1 MRKPEN
7 NGTRRISM
15 KSKGTKALCILLA
28 AGMLCSC
35 GSEGLKRRDD
45 TSSAAETT
53 TVTET
58 TTTTAQSSS
67 VAETT
72 TTTTTKKKKKKS
84 NELQM
89 LPEGCYDI
97 TPLIKAHQTGDRS
110 KLNPTQEEILDEALR
125 FISDCTSEDMTPV
138 EKEIAVHDK
147 LILETD
153 YDSGQLSP
161 LGDYSE
167 DSETPYGTLINHCAI
182 CSGYAV
188 TFNLLM
194 KLMGIECITVE
205 GSRSDGKPHMW
216 NQVKLG
222 KDWYC
227 VDVTWDDNNFDKG
240 TLFVKHKYL
249 NCTTEFMKECGHDF
263 EEADYPAAK
272 GTKFSYMNT
281 LMTKDP
287 VYITNMAEFEALFNR
302 SRENNTGEAVFI
314 PDPYFMDPTYP
325 FLSSTALIEEIK
337 QLCIDNDC
345 WYLETVSE
353 MTENGLAAMVLF
365 IIMLVWEGVNSGSNS
380 TINHFGVTPFAMVV
394 CILILDIVINTRL
407 TEQTSLL
414 RETQQRNRLLGQV
427 NEMNSDFL
435 RTVAHEFKT
444 PLTVISGYAQLM
456 NRQLEKG
463 SLAESAPERL
473 KIIRQEADRLSE
485 IVGQLMD
492 YTYGKNR
499 KTEMSEVYVSELFK
513 IAGAVLKPVC
523 AKRNNTLMFSGDSQ
537 CRVYGNSELLLQV
550 LINLVVNANRHTEN
564 GTITVEARD
573 CGEMA
578 EFVVSDNGEG
588 ISPDIVTHIFEKGFT
603 ASNGQGL
610 GLAICS
616 DTVSMHGGTLSL
628 RSTGPEGSSFC
639 FTIPKEGKK

>member
-110 KLNPTQEEILDEALR
+110 KLNPTQEEILDEALG

-345 WYLETVSE
+345 WYLETVPE

-365 IIMLVWEGVNSGSNS
+365 R
-380 TINHFGVTPFAMVV
+380 TIEE
-394 CILILDIVINTRL
+394 D
-407 TEQTSLL
+407 E
-414 RETQQRNRLLGQV
+414 
-427 NEMNSDFL
+427 
-435 RTVAHEFKT
+435 
-444 PLTVISGYAQLM
+444 
-456 NRQLEKG
+456 
-463 SLAESAPERL
+463 
-473 KIIRQEADRLSE
+473 
-485 IVGQLMD
+485 
-492 YTYGKNR
+492 
-499 KTEMSEVYVSELFK
+499 
-513 IAGAVLKPVC
+513 
-523 AKRNNTLMFSGDSQ
+523 
-537 CRVYGNSELLLQV
+537 
-550 LINLVVNANRHTEN
+550 
-564 GTITVEARD
+564 
-573 CGEMA
+573 
-578 EFVVSDNGEG
+578 
-588 ISPDIVTHIFEKGFT
+588 
-603 ASNGQGL
+603 
-610 GLAICS
+610 
-616 DTVSMHGGTLSL
+616 
-628 RSTGPEGSSFC
+628 
-639 FTIPKEGKK
+639 IPKEDESSEDESSGSESAKDESSKAESSKEATESVSEAESSAAPESVTESSSAGTESEESSSQAQEPSGETESSVHDGADHESETEAAEGQ